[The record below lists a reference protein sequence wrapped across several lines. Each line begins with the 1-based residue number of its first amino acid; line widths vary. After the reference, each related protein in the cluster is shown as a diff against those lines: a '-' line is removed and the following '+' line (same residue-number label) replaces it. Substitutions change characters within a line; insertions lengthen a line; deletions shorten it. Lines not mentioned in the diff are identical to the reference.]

1 VRRIA
6 ALDRRRWL
14 WAILAALLWLLAPLP
29 ASAHAG
35 RIHTIAGNGT
45 QGFGGD
51 HGSARKAAL
60 FLPVQAAP
68 IPGGGYLIADKK
80 NHRIRRVSR
89 NGTITTVAGT
99 GISGYNGDGKR
110 ATHAELSFPTGVAPL
125 RRGAFLIADSGNN
138 RIRKVSGKGIIKTL
152 AGTGVAGYNGD
163 HREARTAELNYPAR
177 VVPTA
182 HGGFLFTDFTNNRV
196 RAVTPKGII
205 KTVAGDGMAGS
216 GGDGGPAKDAQ
227 VYGPST
233 AVPTP
238 GGAILISEF
247 GGLSAGTNA
256 SRIRKVSPRG
266 IIHTVAGIGT
276 DGFSGDGHA
285 AKHAMLDHPTSAMP
299 TPDGGFL
306 IADYNNNRIRK
317 VSREGLIHTVAGK
330 GTPGFSGDGGPARQ
344 AELNHPADVVP
355 TRKGGFLI
363 ADFFNN
369 RIRKVDGGR

>member
-1 VRRIA
+1 MGVRRIA

-110 ATHAELSFPTGVAPL
+110 
-125 RRGAFLIADSGNN
+125 
-138 RIRKVSGKGIIKTL
+138 IRKVSGKGIIKTL

-205 KTVAGDGMAGS
+205 KTVAGDGTAGS